1 MLAMRVRV
9 RPCRARWK
17 PSSEG
22 RSTRTTP
29 SSRTMR
35 TSGWNVCSRVP
46 RGPFTETRVPSTE
59 TSTPP
64 GTSMGCLPI
73 LLMPSPDVCQHFAAQ
88 AGSSRLAVR
97 HQPLGRGQDGHPQAA
112 HHPRQRVALRV
123 HPPPRLGHPLQPGDD
138 PLPAPPVLELDP
150 DGLLHALALALE
162 GLDVA
167 LLLEDPGDGLVHL
180 GGWDVQ

>member
-17 PSSEG
+17 PSSEV

-29 SSRTMR
+29 SARTMR

-46 RGPFTETRVPSTE
+46 RGPFTDTRAPSTK

-73 LLMPSPDVCQHFAAQ
+73 RLIASLPHVRQHFAAQ

-97 HQPLGRGQDGHPQAA
+97 HQPLGRGQDGHTQAA
-112 HHPRQRVALRV
+112 HHPGQRVALRV
-123 HPPPRLGHPLQPGDD
+123 HPPARLGYSLQPGDD
-138 PLPAPPVLELDP
+138 PLPAPPVLQLDS
-150 DGLLHALALALE
+150 DGLLHALAPALV

-167 LLLEDPGDGLVHL
+167 LLLEAPGDGLVHL
-180 GGWDVQ
+180 GR